1 MSNLEEIKNT
11 MRDLINVQCSNGN
24 WNYNEYMHGMA
35 NGMLLM
41 MSIVDGSQP
50 EFLEAPESWLKD
62 QPAQEKV
69 TVSDDWYWY

>member
-11 MRDLINVQCSNGN
+11 MRDLINVQCSSGN
-24 WNYNEYMHGMA
+24 WNYDEYMHGMA

-69 TVSDDWYWY
+69 TVSDD